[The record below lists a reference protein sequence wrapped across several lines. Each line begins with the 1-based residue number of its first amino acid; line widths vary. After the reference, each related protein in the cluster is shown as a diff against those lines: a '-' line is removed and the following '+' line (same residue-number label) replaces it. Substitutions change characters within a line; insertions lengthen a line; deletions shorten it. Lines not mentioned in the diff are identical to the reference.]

1 MQKEYDVI
9 IIGGSY
15 AGLSAALS
23 LARALKN
30 VLVIDG
36 GKPCNWQTPHSHNF
50 LTQDGQSP
58 KAISDLAKSQVLAY
72 ENVTLLE
79 DFAISGEQ
87 TATGFEIVT
96 ENDKV
101 FHAQKL
107 IFANGIKDQFPD
119 IVGFSECWGI
129 SVIHC
134 PYCHGYEVRNQK
146 TGLLGNGEDAF
157 EFAKLLWNWTKEL
170 TLFTNG
176 KCALN
181 EDQKQSLADKG
192 IQINEQ
198 EIVEIVHDKGKIKHL
213 VFSDGGTETM
223 NALYAR
229 VKFEQHCG
237 IPQQLGC
244 EFTEAGLIAS
254 DHFQKTTVE
263 GVYACG
269 DNTSMMRSVA
279 NAVYS
284 GNMAGAAVSKE
295 LIAAEIKKEA
305 LQD

>member
-23 LARALKN
+23 LARALKQ

-72 ENVTLLE
+72 DNVALLE
-79 DFAISGEQ
+79 DFAVSGRQ
-87 TATGFEIVT
+87 TDHGFEIVT
-96 ENDKV
+96 EKNNV

-119 IVGFSECWGI
+119 IVGFGECWGI

-181 EDQKQSLADKG
+181 GDQKQSLTDKG

-213 VFSDGGTETM
+213 VFSDGSAEKL

-229 VKFEQHCG
+229 IKFEQHCG